1 MSDPKET
8 TVLLIN
14 SHWDSFLQWSRPFSS
29 IPLLFT
35 VLSSNPRHH
44 PTTCQHYFY
53 HLIRGHSAF
62 GFGHFGATKSIYC
75 ETKWWVTFVYKLT
88 RKPQNFKG
96 YFCKRYAACCAR
108 IQQPVAPNPKGVLTL
123 YNVPPTWSSRCIT
136 NTWPKVNF
144 SSFSRSLSVRH
155 FMGHFS
161 RITYGF

>member
-53 HLIRGHSAF
+53 HLIRGHGAF

-96 YFCKRYAACCAR
+96 YFCKRYCVLCKDSAARSAQSEGSVDPLKCATHL
-108 IQQPVAPNPKGVLTL
+108 ILP
-123 YNVPPTWSSRCIT
+123 RCIT